1 MKKLIAF
8 FGGLLFLHLG
18 VAMLLEL
25 NLGSDPFTLFT
36 QGLATI
42 LHITPGWANRL
53 ITFVFL
59 GILFVFDR
67 KSIKIGTFLCMIFVG
82 FAIDLNLA
90 LIAPLQ
96 MGTYSF
102 GVRILLFLVACII
115 VGIGFSILK
124 CSDLGIP
131 PNDLMYFMFVEKLN
145 KPYGKVR
152 MACDG
157 VSAIVGIS
165 LGGIVGIGT
174 ILCILL
180 IGPIVQFFLPR
191 VEKVVLPLLNTA
203 ENINATEEM

>member
-59 GILFVFDR
+59 GILFVFHR

-96 MGTYSF
+96 MGSYSF
-102 GVRILLFLVACII
+102 GVRILLFMVACII
-115 VGIGFSILK
+115 IGIGFPILK

-131 PNDLMYFMFVEKLN
+131 PNDLMYFMFVDKLG

-152 MACDG
+152 MVCDG

-165 LGGIVGIGT
+165 LGGVVGIGT

-191 VEKVVLPLLNTA
+191 VEKVVLPLLQV
-203 ENINATEEM
+203 EDKVSIDKEM